1 MDAHAKNILV
11 VDDHSLFRFGLV
23 AVIKSNYKN
32 AIIHEA
38 ENGFGTYSFIEN
50 NPLPDLIFLDIMLPD
65 TNGVEIAKTLKAE
78 YPDLKIIILSSEV
91 NAKFVEEL
99 LDINVDGYINKTA
112 PTKTVI
118 DAIEAVCNDEKFY
131 GKSVSEIMYQ
141 IFLAKSS
148 NKKSE
153 NILDTLTARELE
165 IIELMSNGFSSKVIG
180 ERLCISHRTVEGHKD
195 KLMKKLNLNSIAEVV
210 KFAIK
215 NKIIEL

>member
-1 MDAHAKNILV
+1 MDTCKPNILV
-11 VDDHSLFRFGLV
+11 VDDHALFRFGLV
-23 AVIKSNYKN
+23 AMIKSNYKN
-32 AIIHEA
+32 AVIHET
-38 ENGFGTYSFIEN
+38 ENGLSTYNFIEN

-65 TNGVEIAKTLKAE
+65 TNGVEIAKTLKAD

-99 LDINVDGYINKTA
+99 LEIDVEGYINKTA

-118 DAIEAVCNDEKFY
+118 DAMEAVCNGEKFY
-131 GKSVSEIMYQ
+131 GKSVSEIIYQ
-141 IFLAKSS
+141 IYLAKSG

-165 IIELMSNGFSSKVIG
+165 IIELMSDGLSSKAIG
-180 ERLCISHRTVEGHKD
+180 EKLCISHRTVEGHKD